1 MPLTPLNP
9 ATITSSDEWQVLAQQ
24 RDIQQATPMAQLFSD
39 DPGRAQRYFI
49 KGAGLALDFSKN
61 RITDETLAALVALA
75 RGRGLEERRQALLN
89 GERVN
94 LTESR
99 PALHTALRHP
109 GNSTLCID
117 GTDIIAEVHRTL
129 DRMEH
134 FVDSVWSHT
143 RTGYSG
149 KPFTDVVSIG
159 IGGSYLG
166 PKLVNEALQPY
177 WHSRIRS
184 HYVANIDGSD
194 ICETLANINPETT
207 LFLIQSKSFSTQET
221 LENGKVARQWFVRN
235 GGDESAVSK
244 HFLAVT
250 ANRSEAEA
258 FGIHADNVFPMWD
271 WVGGRYS
278 LWSAIGLPV
287 ALTVGMDNFRSLL
300 AGAHAMDNHFSTAPL
315 EQNLPVVMALL
326 SIWYNNFWDA
336 GAHAI
341 LPYDHYLR
349 NMPAHLQQL
358 DMESNGKQVTE
369 TGTPLTCNSG
379 TIVWGGVG
387 SNGQHAYHQLLHQG
401 TRLTPADFIMPL
413 TTHNPVASHH
423 ASLYASCLSQTQA
436 LMAGKSLEAARTEL
450 LAQGHS
456 EAEAERLAPHKVVPG
471 NKPSN
476 TLLMDKLTP
485 ETLGALIALYEH
497 RTFVQ
502 GTIWGIDPFDQWG
515 VELGKQ
521 LGKGILT
528 RLLNGADDV
537 PGSDAST
544 DHLIALFRSARSE

>member
-1 MPLTPLNP
+1 MALKPVNP
-9 ATITSSDEWQVLAQQ
+9 ATITTSQEWQVLAQQ
-24 RDIQQATPMAQLFSD
+24 REILESTPMTQLFAD

-49 KGAGLALDFSKN
+49 RGAGLALDFSKN
-61 RITDETLAALVALA
+61 RITDDTLAALTALA
-75 RGRGLEERRQALLN
+75 RGRGLEARRQALLN
-89 GERVN
+89 GEKVN
-94 LTESR
+94 VTEDR

-109 GNSTLCID
+109 GNSELRID
-117 GTDIIAEVHRTL
+117 GTDVIAEVQRTL
-129 DRMEH
+129 DRMES
-134 FVDSVWSHT
+134 FVHSVWNHT

-149 KPFTDVVSIG
+149 KAFTDVVSIG

-166 PKLVNEALQPY
+166 PRLVNEALQPY
-177 WHSRIRS
+177 WHSGIRS

-194 ICETLANINPETT
+194 ICEILKQVKPETT

-221 LENGKVARQWFVRN
+221 LENGKVAREWFVQN
-235 GGDESAVSK
+235 GGNEAAVST

-250 ANRSEAEA
+250 ANLSAAEA
-258 FGIHADNVFPMWD
+258 FGIHSENVFPMWD

-450 LAQGHS
+450 LAQGCS
-456 EAEAERLAPHKVVPG
+456 EADTERLAPHKVVPG

-476 TLLMDKLTP
+476 TLLMEKLTP

-515 VELGKQ
+515 VELGKH
-521 LGKGILT
+521 LGKGILA
-528 RLLNGADDV
+528 RLLNEPDDRSH
-537 PGSDAST
+537 SDPST
-544 DHLIALFRSARSE
+544 EHLINLFRSARSE

>member
-1 MPLTPLNP
+1 MALTPANP
-9 ATITSSDEWQVLAQQ
+9 ATITTCHEWQVLAQQ
-24 RDIQQATPMAQLFSD
+24 REILDSTPIAQLFAD

-49 KGAGLALDFSKN
+49 RGAGLALDFSKN
-61 RITDETLAALVALA
+61 RITDDTLAALTALA
-75 RGRGLEERRQALLN
+75 RSRGLEARRQALFN
-89 GERVN
+89 GEKVN
-94 LTESR
+94 LTEDR

-109 GNSTLCID
+109 GNSKLHID
-117 GTDIIAEVHRTL
+117 GTDVIAEVQRTL
-129 DRMEH
+129 DRMES
-134 FVDSVWSHT
+134 FVHSVWNHT

-149 KPFTDVVSIG
+149 KAFTDVVSIG

-166 PKLVNEALQPY
+166 PRLVNEALQPY
-177 WHSRIRS
+177 WHSGIRS

-194 ICETLANINPETT
+194 ICEILKQVKPETT

-221 LENGKVARQWFVRN
+221 LENGKVAREWFVQN
-235 GGDESAVSK
+235 GGNESAVSR

-250 ANRSEAEA
+250 ANLSAAEA
-258 FGIHADNVFPMWD
+258 FGIDTDNVFPMWD

-369 TGTPLTCNSG
+369 TGAPLTCNSG

-401 TRLTPADFIMPL
+401 TRLTPADFIIPL

-476 TLLMDKLTP
+476 TLLMEKLTP
-485 ETLGALIALYEH
+485 ENLGALIALYEH

-521 LGKGILT
+521 LGKGILA
-528 RLLNGADDV
+528 RLLNGADDA
-537 PGSDAST
+537 PGSDTST
-544 DHLIALFRSARSE
+544 DHLISLFRSARRE

>member
-300 AGAHAMDNHFSTAPL
+300 AGAHAMDNHFRDAPL

-326 SIWYNNFWDA
+326 SIWYNNFWGA

-358 DMESNGKQVTE
+358 DMESNGKRVTE
-369 TGTPLTCNSG
+369 SGQPLPCNSG

-401 TRLTPADFIMPL
+401 TRLTPADFIIPL

-436 LMAGKSLEAARTEL
+436 LMDGKSLEAARTEL
-450 LAQGHS
+450 LAQGCS
-456 EAEAERLAPHKVVPG
+456 EADTERLAPHKVVPG

-476 TLLMDKLTP
+476 TLLMEKLTP

-515 VELGKQ
+515 VELGKH
-521 LGKGILT
+521 LGKGILA
-528 RLLNGADDV
+528 RLLNETDDRSH
-537 PGSDAST
+537 SDPST
-544 DHLIALFRSARSE
+544 EHLINLFRSARSE